1 MYDFKVKSSS
11 LNCVIGSSESF
22 SDGLETVKRERE
34 REREVVLKK
43 KKGLRVERG
52 RKCVV

>member
-34 REREVVLKK
+34 RERERDCFEEEK
-43 KKGLRVERG
+43 RVES
-52 RKCVV
+52 